1 MFGRVTA
8 FLTRSQQLNVLHR
21 NAQAFTAVGGVPHLL
36 VPENTENAVIKAC
49 ICDPRVNRTF
59 AEMARP
65 QPDRT
70 RASLVY
76 LGKFF
81 VRALSGAH
89 PQSPA

>member
-8 FLTRSQQLNVLHR
+8 FLTLRQQINVLHR
-21 NAQAFTAVGGVPHLL
+21 NAQAFTAIGGVPHLL
-36 VPENTENAVIKAC
+36 VPENTETAVIKAC
-49 ICDPRVNRTF
+49 IYDPRVNRTY

-70 RASLVY
+70 RASLAY
-76 LGKFF
+76 LGRFF
-81 VRALSGAH
+81 VRAPSAAH